1 MENEYKP
8 KVGELVFTN
17 AGAGRLERGETDKNF
32 VPYYHI
38 WATFLN
44 DKGVKFA
51 VQFAASFKNNKDCSC
66 EWSENITLR
75 YIREKQYDVWFDRY
89 LKIQKAKETMMVGL
103 LKKPAKERERISK
116 WCSKANRLMNK
127 IVVEA
132 RKQPYYQWSNI
143 QFKLQ
148 EFDGFKMNVYRTYPY
163 CLESLLKI
171 INYFYGCS
179 YTSAKIVEGMGY
191 DVVCKCK

>member
-51 VQFAASFKNNKDCSC
+51 VQFAASFKNDKDCSC
-66 EWSENITLR
+66 EWSEN
-75 YIREKQYDVWFDRY
+75 K
-89 LKIQKAKETMMVGL
+89 
-103 LKKPAKERERISK
+103 
-116 WCSKANRLMNK
+116 
-127 IVVEA
+127 
-132 RKQPYYQWSNI
+132 
-143 QFKLQ
+143 
-148 EFDGFKMNVYRTYPY
+148 
-163 CLESLLKI
+163 SLLKI
-171 INYFYGCS
+171 VNYFYGCS
-179 YTSAKIVEGMGY
+179 YTSVKIVEGM
-191 DVVCKCK
+191 DREVTSKCK